1 MKSIFMLAAKGV
13 SIDRY
18 TNMATIYNII
28 ENLHSNSFPIF
39 FPEIYVFVLLE
50 RKKDEESNINCVLK
64 IYNNGKEI
72 NSIEVNPH
80 FKTSNRNRTVI
91 RVNGVTILSPGKL
104 IFKFIYNNRTLG
116 QYNILL
122 TKPGKTNSKII
133 DTT

>member
-13 SIDRY
+13 SIDKY

-28 ENLHSNSFPIF
+28 ENLLSDSFPIF

-50 RKKDEESNINCVLK
+50 RKEDEERNINCVLK

-72 NSIEVNPH
+72 NSIEVNPQ

-91 RVNGVTILSPGKL
+91 KVNGITILSPGKL

-116 QYNILL
+116 HYNILL
-122 TKPGKTNSKII
+122 TKTGRTDSNII

>member
-13 SIDRY
+13 SIDKY

-28 ENLHSNSFPIF
+28 ENLHTDSFPIF

-50 RKKDEESNINCVLK
+50 RKKDEEGNINCVLK

-72 NSIEVNPH
+72 NSVKVNPQ

-91 RVNGVTILSPGKL
+91 RVNGITILSPGKL

-116 QYNILL
+116 HYNILL
-122 TKPGKTNSKII
+122 TKPDKTKSKII